1 MSQAFVKEGDD
12 QWLHDIQPT
21 ITALINY
28 LTKENGGILIRE
40 KRSYFSKEHGRE
52 VHEMNDG
59 LTYAVNDESKW
70 YIVDL

>member
-21 ITALINY
+21 MTALVHY
-28 LTKENGGILIRE
+28 LTKENGGIRIYE
-40 KRSYFSKEHGRE
+40 KKSYFSKEHGRE

-59 LTYAVNDESKW
+59 LTYAINDEGKW